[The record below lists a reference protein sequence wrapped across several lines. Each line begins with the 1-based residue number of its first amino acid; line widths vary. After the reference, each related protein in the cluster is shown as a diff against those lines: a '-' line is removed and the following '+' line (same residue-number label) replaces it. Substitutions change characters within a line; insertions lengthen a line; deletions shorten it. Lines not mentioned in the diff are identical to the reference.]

1 MHNITVLYIYKYI
14 YIHIPRTHALVFPFW
29 IRSLQREEWDEK
41 WMELKNRDTDNSSCS
56 QWVLFHK
63 CSVSC
68 TYCFRAGTAIHFS
81 FKGKRES
88 QQELFFLGEQALH
101 LNWAPPPSLPP
112 QQYYLDQSS
121 GGGLSPGHLPM
132 AKTGPFPAQ
141 ELLHRAQA
149 LPGISACDGPRKY
162 LASDVSSLFWQC
174 VAQSQ
179 TSLFL

>member
-1 MHNITVLYIYKYI
+1 MDADGP
-14 YIHIPRTHALVFPFW
+14 IPAMGEPARPL
-29 IRSLQREEWDEK
+29 
-41 WMELKNRDTDNSSCS
+41 M
-56 QWVLFHK
+56 
-63 CSVSC
+63 SVAS
-68 TYCFRAGTAIHFS
+68 T
-81 FKGKRES
+81 
-88 QQELFFLGEQALH
+88 
-101 LNWAPPPSLPP
+101 PPPSLPP
-112 QQYYLDQSS
+112 QQYCLDQSS